1 MPSYLAAVLRN
12 DSFRSPAQNFYPQLG
27 LRPGAAWP
35 VNEIVLQS
43 LVLGGKNSDQIAEM
57 FGVSVDQVSGLRQA
71 YDL

>member
-1 MPSYLAAVLRN
+1 MPSYLTAVLRN
-12 DSFRSPAQNFYPQLG
+12 DSFRSLARNVRPQLG
-27 LRPGAAWP
+27 LRSGAAWP

-43 LVLGGKNSDQIAEM
+43 LVLRGKNSTQIADQ